1 MRLQPKMLWTG
12 AIAGALVTTIGT
24 AIAGYTT
31 GDAYIKASG
40 SYKLGY
46 AAGAIDM
53 LTALQEQKLLKDGA
67 FNDQTAKIAKCL
79 QDKKVKQSGAGLSHL
94 PQRESETTSRSRC
107 ARYFQCHGDWM
118 RRHEVSRATNRRS

>member
-1 MRLQPKMLWTG
+1 MRLHWKALWTG
-12 AIAGALVTTIGT
+12 AVVAALVAMIGT
-24 AIAGYTT
+24 ALAGYAT
-31 GDAYIKASG
+31 GDIYLKASG

-79 QDKKVKQSGAGLSHL
+79 QDKKVKQSQVVQAYLTYLKENPKRQAEAAAPDISNAMAIGCAG
-94 PQRESETTSRSRC
+94 TK
-107 ARYFQCHGDWM
+107 
-118 RRHEVSRATNRRS
+118 

>member
-1 MRLQPKMLWTG
+1 MRLHWKVLWTG
-12 AIAGALVTTIGT
+12 AVAAALVAMIGT
-24 AIAGYTT
+24 ALAGYAT
-31 GDAYIKASG
+31 GDIYLKASG

-79 QDKKVKQSGAGLSHL
+79 QDKKVKQSQVVQAYLTYLKENPKRQAEAAAPDISNAMAIGCAG
-94 PQRESETTSRSRC
+94 TK
-107 ARYFQCHGDWM
+107 
-118 RRHEVSRATNRRS
+118 

>member
-1 MRLQPKMLWTG
+1 MRLQRKMLWTG
-12 AIAGALVTTIGT
+12 AIAGVLVTTIGT

-31 GDAYIKASG
+31 GDAYLKASG

-79 QDKKVKQSGAGLSHL
+79 QDKKVKQSQVAQAYLTYLKENPKRQAEAAAPDISNAMAIGCAG
-94 PQRESETTSRSRC
+94 TK
-107 ARYFQCHGDWM
+107 
-118 RRHEVSRATNRRS
+118 

>member
-1 MRLQPKMLWTG
+1 MRLHWKVLWTG
-12 AIAGALVTTIGT
+12 AVAAGLVAMIGT
-24 AIAGYTT
+24 ALAGYAT
-31 GDAYIKASG
+31 GDIYLKASG

-79 QDKKVKQSGAGLSHL
+79 QDKKVKQSQVVQAYLTYLKENPKRQAEAAAPDISNAMAIGCAG
-94 PQRESETTSRSRC
+94 TK
-107 ARYFQCHGDWM
+107 
-118 RRHEVSRATNRRS
+118 

>member
-1 MRLQPKMLWTG
+1 MRLHWKVLWTG
-12 AIAGALVTTIGT
+12 AVAAALVAMIGT
-24 AIAGYTT
+24 AVAGYAT
-31 GDAYIKASG
+31 GDIYLKASG

-79 QDKKVKQSGAGLSHL
+79 QDKKVKQSQVVQAYLTYLKENPKRQTEAAAPDISNAMAIGCAG
-94 PQRESETTSRSRC
+94 TK
-107 ARYFQCHGDWM
+107 
-118 RRHEVSRATNRRS
+118 